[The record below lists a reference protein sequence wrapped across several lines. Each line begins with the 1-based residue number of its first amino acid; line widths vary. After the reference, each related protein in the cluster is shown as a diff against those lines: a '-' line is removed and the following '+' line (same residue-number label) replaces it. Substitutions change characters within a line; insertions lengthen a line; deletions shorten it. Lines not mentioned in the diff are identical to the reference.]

1 MEAINLFISSIIKEN
16 VVLTKFL
23 GLNFNEKINYIYIV
37 LTTLITGI
45 ITYLLNNIIKLP
57 FLTFFIATIVIV
69 LITLLLKKI
78 NIKTSNMMNTAILGI
93 VILGLDYSLINYIFY
108 ILGSLLGLFLIYY
121 ILSILSKRLEESK
134 LGLESIIFITIGI
147 ISIIFTRIS

>member
-23 GLNFNEKINYIYIV
+23 GLNFNEKINYIYIII
-37 LTTLITGI
+37 TTLITGI

-121 ILSILSKRLEESK
+121 IFSILSKRLEESK

-147 ISIIFTRIS
+147 ISIIFTRIG

>member
-134 LGLESIIFITIGI
+134 LNLESIIFITIGI
-147 ISIIFTRIS
+147 ISIIFTRIG